1 MHIKWLFVIFIL
13 LTSCSIQSKFNS
25 SIPVSDKTVNEPEGV
40 KRSDVIR
47 FAKKLI
53 GTPYRYA
60 GSNPASGFDCSGFV
74 NYVFKN
80 FSINLPR
87 SSGEFKD
94 LGAGLKP
101 KDFKVGDVLVFYGFK
116 NKRRI
121 GHVGIIC
128 EAAGMKSR
136 FIHSSSGKAR
146 GVTISDLDSDIYR
159 RRFCKCIN
167 VINAN

>member
-1 MHIKWLFVIFIL
+1 MRILLIVFIL
-13 LTSCSIQSKFNS
+13 LTSCSIQSKFNKS
-25 SIPVSDKTVNEPEGV
+25 MPVSDKAADANEGV
-40 KRSDVIR
+40 NRNEVIR

-60 GSNPASGFDCSGFV
+60 GSNPVTGFDCSGFV

-80 FSINLPR
+80 FRINLPR
-87 SSGEFKD
+87 SSGEFMD

-101 KDFKVGDVLVFYGFK
+101 KDFKVGDVLVFYGFTDK
-116 NKRRI
+116 KHI

-146 GVTISDLDSDIYR
+146 GVLISELDSEFYT
-159 RRFCKCIN
+159 RRFCKCID
-167 VINAN
+167 VIN